1 MSSEQAGAA
10 GSRVVES
17 ASALANN
24 SPQAPANVS
33 TQSLLS
39 SLVGDNPYF
48 QAGFGLMGVGVGLS
62 ALRQGILLGA
72 TALRRRMLVTLEINI
87 KDPAYDW
94 FLAWMA
100 QQSAVVAEQRP
111 RLLSPQTWLR
121 SHQLSVQT
129 AYEQRKNGSASVG
142 FKLIAGPGTH
152 WLRFRSAWIQVKR
165 EREARSQNLMSGMPW
180 ETVTLTT
187 LSRDRALFPALLA
200 EARDIALRGQEGKL
214 VIHTPWGIEWKPFGS
229 PRRKRPLNS
238 VVLQEGVAEKIQ
250 QDIQAFLQRRQWYA
264 DRGIPY
270 RRGYLLHGPPGSGKS
285 SFIQALAGSL
295 SYDICLLNLSERG
308 LADDKLIHLL
318 SNTPERSFVLIEDV
332 DAAFNKR
339 VQTSEDGYQSS
350 VTFSGFLNALDG
362 VASGEERIVF
372 LTTNHPER
380 LDPALVRPGRV
391 DLAVKIDD
399 ATPAQAKKLF
409 IRFYGEG
416 DSQDAGWE
424 HIDKEELEKMGDA
437 VEELVERQMQEGK
450 RVSMAALQGLFI
462 RSRAKEAVE
471 GIRTLLSEH

>member
-1 MSSEQAGAA
+1 
-10 GSRVVES
+10 
-17 ASALANN
+17 
-24 SPQAPANVS
+24 
-33 TQSLLS
+33 
-39 SLVGDNPYF
+39 
-48 QAGFGLMGVGVGLS
+48 MGVGVGLS
-62 ALRQGILLGA
+62 VFRQAMIFS
-72 TALRRRMLVTLEINI
+72 TVALRRRMLVSLEISN

-100 QQSAVVAEQRP
+100 HRTANANTGSAAAP
-111 RLLSPQTWLR
+111 WLR

-129 AYEQRKNGSASVG
+129 SHEQRKNGSSNAL
-142 FKLIAGPGTH
+142 FKLVAGPGTH
-152 WLRFRSAWIQVKR
+152 WMRFRKAWIQVKR
-165 EREARSQNLMSGMPW
+165 ERETRSQQLMSGIPW

-187 LSRDRALFPALLA
+187 LSRDRNVFSELLR
-200 EARDIALRGQEGKL
+200 EARDMAVVAQEGKL
-214 VIHTPWGIEWKPFGS
+214 VIQIPWGLEWKPFGL
-229 PRRKRPLNS
+229 PRRKRPLKS
-238 VVLQEGVAEKIQ
+238 VVLAEGASERIEEDVK
-250 QDIQAFLQRRQWYA
+250 AFLRRRQWYV

-295 SYDICLLNLSERG
+295 SYDLCLLNLSERG

-362 VASGEERIVF
+362 VASGEERVIF

-391 DLAVKIDD
+391 DLSVLLDD
-399 ATPAQAKKLF
+399 ATPEQARRLF
-409 IRFYGEG
+409 VRFYGGGGEDG
-416 DSQDAGWE
+416 AWE
-424 HIDKEELEKMGDA
+424 HIDPQTIEKMGRE
-437 VEELVERQMQEGK
+437 VEEVVKREMKLGK
-450 RVSMAALQGLFI
+450 RVSMAALQGMFI
-462 RSRAKEAVE
+462 RSTTAEAVQ
-471 GIRTLLSEH
+471 GIRTLFMPK